1 MTVFVCVCVCF
12 VYLPKYLTPTS
23 HCGIKLKF
31 GSAPV
36 FSHLHANQ
44 QLFLI
49 FPAARLLDGLGSTYV
64 AISLRYRGRK

>member
-1 MTVFVCVCVCF
+1 MTVFLHLRACF
-12 VYLPKYLTPTS
+12 VYLPKYLTPTI
-23 HCGIKLKF
+23 HCGITLKF

-49 FPAARLLDGLGSTYV
+49 FPAARLLGGLGSTYV
-64 AISLRYRGRK
+64 AISLRYRGRQ